1 MIIFNYYI
9 LVLAVIVYPP
19 TVGLL
24 FRKQNVN
31 KTGEWGREWCHSSSV
46 DKSFQ
51 PYKNEKNKPLT
62 EFVYIHDIL
71 WSEIQLYK

>member
-1 MIIFNYYI
+1 MRVFTTMIIFNYYI

-31 KTGEWGREWCHSSSV
+31 KTGE
-46 DKSFQ
+46 
-51 PYKNEKNKPLT
+51 
-62 EFVYIHDIL
+62 
-71 WSEIQLYK
+71 